1 MNLYERA
8 MFVDRT
14 FKVKTG
20 RDRAFLATEKYMS
33 EKRSDWA
40 AFQSAN
46 RAKVRFE
53 ETPCAKE
60 LKSLEL
66 DKSKELTPEQV
77 AEIRRTAKRRF
88 LQAVTGNLVVL
99 AAEDEG
105 ESEFVRY
112 ELPLILQAAGIRRIN
127 DRAKEE
133 FAARYNRQS

>member
-1 MNLYERA
+1 MY
-8 MFVDRT
+8 
-14 FKVKTG
+14 
-20 RDRAFLATEKYMS
+20 
-33 EKRSDWA
+33 KR
-40 AFQSAN
+40 Q
-46 RAKVRFE
+46 

>member
-1 MNLYERA
+1 
-8 MFVDRT
+8 
-14 FKVKTG
+14 
-20 RDRAFLATEKYMS
+20 MS

-77 AEIRRTAKRRF
+77 AEIRRTAKRRV

-112 ELPLILQAAGIRRIN
+112 ELPLICRLPVSAGLTTGQKKSLPLGIIGN
-127 DRAKEE
+127 PD
-133 FAARYNRQS
+133 FQIQLDSCQNSV